1 MGSQTSVMLTELML
15 VSWCNSG
22 ALFCFKDILSYMA
35 DSFGWQKN
43 ATIESKQD
51 YHLDNLCNSN
61 RLTDCLSH
69 GLQNNLFNS
78 PFLII

>member
-15 VSWCNSG
+15 VSWCNPG
-22 ALFCFKDILSYMA
+22 ILFCFKESLSYMVDWLA
-35 DSFGWQKN
+35 KN
-43 ATIESKQD
+43 ATIESEQE
-51 YHLDNLCNSN
+51 YYLDNLCNSN
-61 RLTDCLSH
+61 RFTDCLSH